1 MCTAESIG
9 KSVPDR
15 GDRGAALVVALF
27 VMVICALLGASAIMT
42 SNIDLQISA
51 QDRVYHRAFANADA
65 GVDWLMSQNLDEIKQ
80 TAMGRTQLNNSI
92 GLHRPNSDVV
102 FILAPPW
109 EGADDSYVL
118 AEAGHET
125 IQQGGS
131 FPVYSARVDGID
143 PVRGGRVR
151 IQVELRV
158 PPVGDVDKQRGY

>member
-1 MCTAESIG
+1 MCEAELNE
-9 KSVPDR
+9 KTVPDR

-80 TAMGRTQLNNSI
+80 MNTVRTQLNNSI
-92 GLHRPNSDVV
+92 NAQRPNSDVV
-102 FILAPPW
+102 FELAPPR
-109 EGADDSYVL
+109 EGEEGIFVL
-118 AEAGHET
+118 AGQET
-125 IQQGGS
+125 TQQGGP

-143 PVRGGRVR
+143 PTRGGRVR
-151 IQVELRV
+151 IQVEIRV
-158 PPVGDVDKQRGY
+158 PPVGPVDLQ